1 MGEPAG
7 GPVND
12 RSGREVS
19 ILADQLRQRP
29 TSGIATYTRGLLL
42 GLKAMGDDAPPV
54 RLVASRA
61 PRGPDPLARW
71 GWPVRSSRLPG
82 PVLVRAWDRGWAA
95 GVTRDRARP
104 GGIVHATSMATPY
117 PAGVPVVVTVHDL
130 AWREVPETFPA
141 RGRRWHEAAFDRC
154 VRHAA
159 LVVTP
164 SDRTAEL
171 VREAGMAAE
180 RVVAIDEGCDHLPPA
195 DSDATAALLGSIDVS
210 GPFLLTVSTME
221 PRKNL
226 PRLVQAY
233 ERVRDALPEPWPL
246 VVVGPR
252 GWGDAVA
259 PAVGVKLAGPVDDA
273 VLAGLYARARCLAYV
288 PLVEGWGLPP
298 VEAMGACTPV
308 VASPMPST
316 GGAALEVDPR
326 DLEAIGAGLVRA
338 AGDEAARS
346 RLVTAGLIRARE
358 LTWERSAR
366 EHARVWDGV
375 L

>member
-1 MGEPAG
+1 M
-7 GPVND
+7 D
-12 RSGREVS
+12 RAEREVS

-61 PRGPDPLARW
+61 PRGADPLARW
-71 GWPVRSSRLPG
+71 GWPVRSSHLPG
-82 PVLVRAWDRGWAA
+82 PVLTRAWDRGWATRIVR
-95 GVTRDRARP
+95 GRPNRDRIRRH
-104 GGIVHATSMATPY
+104 GVVHATSMATPY
-117 PAGVPVVVTVHDL
+117 PPGLPVVVTVHDV
-130 AWREVPETFPA
+130 AWREVPETFPV
-141 RGRRWHEAAFDRC
+141 RGRRWHEAAFARC
-154 VRHAA
+154 LRHAA

-164 SDRTAEL
+164 SERTAAL
-171 VREAGMAAE
+171 VREAGMPAD
-180 RVVAIDEGCDHLPPA
+180 RVIAIDEGCDHLPPP
-195 DSDATAALLGSIDVS
+195 DSDATAALLDAIDVS
-210 GPFLLTVSTME
+210 GPYLLTVSTME

-226 PRLVQAY
+226 ARLIEAY
-233 ERVRDALPEPWPL
+233 GRVRDRLPEPWPL
-246 VVVGPR
+246 VVVGPK

-259 PAVGVKLAGPVDDA
+259 PAPGVKLAGPVDDA
-273 VLAGLYARARCLAYV
+273 VLAGLYVRARCLAYV

-316 GGAALEVDPR
+316 AGAALEVDPR
-326 DLEAIGAGLVRA
+326 DVEAIGAGLVRA

-346 RLVTAGLIRARE
+346 GLVTAGLIRARE

-366 EHARVWDGV
+366 EHARLWNGV